1 VIGVVISI
9 LAASPIPSPSPG
21 PGLRNGASVVI
32 LIVIAGALVATLS
45 RLRRR

>member
-1 VIGVVISI
+1 MRVVFWV
-9 LAASPIPSPSPG
+9 LAATPIPSPSPG
-21 PGLRNGASVVI
+21 AGLRNGASVVI